1 MARAS
6 PLSLKIVFRQLA
18 LRVADVETA
27 LALEYRLTQHC
38 MAGHDFFEGIRA
50 LLVDKDRAPRWQH
63 SSLAAVS
70 DAEVETYFA
79 PIGERELRFDAG
91 LSRSSP

>member
-1 MARAS
+1 MEAREAMARAS

-18 LRVADVETA
+18 LRVADIESA

-50 LLVDKDRAPRWQH
+50 LLVDKDRKPHWQH
-63 SSLAAVS
+63 RSLREVS
-70 DAEVETYFA
+70 EAEVESYFA
-79 PIGERELRFDAG
+79 PIGDRELRF
-91 LSRSSP
+91 R